1 MTILTATPYDALEPG
16 MEATTTRL
24 VRADD
29 LYVFAHA
36 SGNVNPMHLP
46 AYDGDGDGTPEAVAP
61 SAWVAALISGV
72 LGNQLPGPGTLY
84 LAQELAFTGRAH
96 AGETL
101 TVSVRVE
108 AKGPGREVLLS
119 TRVDGPSGPVCTGT
133 ARVRAPD
140 AARSFD
146 ITGVPG
152 LTVQSHANFDR
163 LLARAEPLPPMP
175 TVVVCPESP
184 DAVMG
189 AILGRDH
196 TLIDP
201 LFVGARAKIEAA
213 AAEAGADIAGI
224 EIVDIPDHRAAALR
238 SVALVHEGRARA
250 VMKGHLHTDQ
260 LLHAI
265 LKKEGGLRTNR
276 RLSHV
281 FVMDVPGLDH
291 LLFVTDAAINIAPDL
306 ECKVSI
312 VQNAIDLALSLGIET
327 PKVGILSAVETVTP
341 SIPSTLDAAILSKM
355 ADRGQITG
363 GLVDGPLAMDN
374 AVDLG
379 AARTKGLTG
388 LVAGRAEIL
397 VAPNLEAG
405 NMIAKELT
413 FLAHAAAA
421 GVVMGAQ
428 VPVILTSRADDDR
441 ARLASCAVAALYAHD
456 RGVLA
461 GLVP

>member
-1 MTILTATPYDALEPG
+1 MTIFTATPHAELEPG
-16 MEATTTRL
+16 MEASTTRL

-36 SGNVNPMHLP
+36 SGNMNPMHLP
-46 AYDGDGDGTPEAVAP
+46 KEDGDGDGKPEAVAP

-84 LAQELAFTGRAH
+84 LSQKLDFVGRAH

-101 TVSVRVE
+101 TVRVRVEVKGPDGEVGLSVRVE
-108 AKGPGREVLLS
+108 GPAGAI
-119 TRVDGPSGPVCTGT
+119 CTG
-133 ARVRAPD
+133 AVRVLAPD
-140 AARSFD
+140 HAISVDAS
-146 ITGVPG
+146 GVPG

-163 LLARAEPLPPMP
+163 LLERAEPLPPIP

-184 DAVMG
+184 DALMG
-189 AILGRDH
+189 ALLGRDH

-201 LFVGARAKIEAA
+201 IFVGAREKIEAA
-213 AAEAGADIAGI
+213 AEEAGADISGI

-238 SVALVHEGRARA
+238 SVALVHEGRARM

-265 LKKEGGLRTNR
+265 LKKDGGLRTNR

-291 LLFVTDAAINIAPDL
+291 LLFVTDAAINISPDL

-312 VQNAIDLALSLGIET
+312 VQNAIDLAIALGVET
-327 PKVGILSAVETVTP
+327 PKVGILSAVETVTA
-341 SIPSTLDAAILSKM
+341 SIPSTIDAAVLSKM

-388 LVAGRAEIL
+388 LVAGHAEIL

-413 FLAHAAAA
+413 FLAHAEAG

-441 ARLASCAVAALYAHD
+441 ARLASCAVAALYAAHMEKT
-456 RGVLA
+456 A
-461 GLVP
+461 

>member
-1 MTILTATPYDALEPG
+1 MTILTSTPYADLTIG
-16 MEATTTRL
+16 QEAEITRL
-24 VRADD
+24 CRAED
-29 LYVFAHA
+29 LYVFANS
-36 SGNVNPMHLP
+36 SGNMNPMNLP
-46 AYDGDGDGTPEAVAP
+46 KLDGDGDGRPEALAP
-61 SAWVAALISGV
+61 SAWIAALISGV
-72 LGNQLPGPGTLY
+72 LGNLLPGPGTLY
-84 LAQELAFTGRAH
+84 LSQELRFVGRAH

-101 TVSVRVE
+101 TVLVRVAE
-108 AKGPGREVLLS
+108 KLPEGAVRMLTFVEGPAGRIAEGEV
-119 TRVDGPSGPVCTGT
+119 TVQ
-133 ARVRAPD
+133 APD
-140 AARSFD
+140 AVRHFD
-146 ITGVPG
+146 GVDVPG
-152 LTVQSHANFDR
+152 LIVQSHRHFDA
-163 LLARAEPLPPMP
+163 LLARAEPLPPLP

-189 AILGRDH
+189 AILARDH

-201 LFVGARAKIEAA
+201 LFVGAPDKIHAA
-213 AAEAGADIAGI
+213 AEEAGADIAGI
-224 EIVDIPDHRAAALR
+224 EIVDIPDNRAAALR
-238 SVALVHEGRARA
+238 SVALIHEGRARA
-250 VMKGHLHTDQ
+250 LMKGHLHTDH

-312 VQNAIDLALSLGIET
+312 VQNAIDLAHALGIEL
-327 PKVGILSAVETVTP
+327 PKVGILSAVETVTA

-374 AVDLG
+374 AIDIG

-397 VAPNLEAG
+397 VVPNLEAG

-428 VPVILTSRADDDR
+428 VPVILTSRADDDKS
-441 ARLASCAVAALYAHD
+441 RLASCAVAAICAESLK
-456 RGVLA
+456 
-461 GLVP
+461 

>member
-1 MTILTATPYDALEPG
+1 MTIFTAKPYAELEPG

-29 LYVFAHA
+29 LYVFAHS

-46 AYDGDGDGTPEAVAP
+46 RYDGDGDGKPEAVAP
-61 SAWVAALISGV
+61 SAWIAALISGV

-84 LAQELAFTGRAH
+84 LSQDLRFTGRAH

-101 TVSVRVE
+101 TVCVRVE
-108 AKGPGREVLLS
+108 EKGPDGEVTLS
-119 TRVDGPSGPVCTGT
+119 TRVDGPGGT
-133 ARVRAPD
+133 ICEGLARVKAPD
-140 AARSFD
+140 HALSFD
-146 ITGVPG
+146 VKGVPG

-163 LLARAEPLPPMP
+163 LLDRARSLPPIP
-175 TVVVCPESP
+175 TAVVCPESA
-184 DAVMG
+184 DALMG
-189 AILGRDH
+189 ALLGRDE

-201 LFVGARAKIEAA
+201 VFVGARDRIEAA
-213 AAEAGADIAGI
+213 ADEAGADISGI
-224 EIVDIPDHRAAALR
+224 EICDIPDHRAAALKA
-238 SVALVHEGRARA
+238 VALVHEGRARA

-306 ECKVSI
+306 ETKVSI
-312 VQNAIDLALSLGIET
+312 VQNAIDLARALGVEQ
-327 PKVGILSAVETVTP
+327 PKAGILSAVETVTS

-374 AVDLG
+374 AVDLD

-388 LVAGRAEIL
+388 LVAGRADIL

-413 FLAHAAAA
+413 FLAHAEAA
-421 GVVMGAQ
+421 GIVMGAQ

-441 ARLASCAVAALYAHD
+441 ARLASCAVAALCAEA
-456 RGVLA
+456 A
-461 GLVP
+461 GRQA

>member
-1 MTILTATPYDALEPG
+1 MTILTSTPYAALRVG
-16 MEATTTRL
+16 QEATVTRL
-24 VRADD
+24 CRAED

-36 SGNVNPMHLP
+36 SGNLNPMHLP
-46 AYDGDGDGTPEAVAP
+46 EYDGDGDGVAEAVAP

-84 LAQELAFTGRAH
+84 LGLDLRFVGRAH

-101 TVSVRVE
+101 IAGVRVAE
-108 AKGPGREVLLS
+108 KLPDGVVRLE
-119 TRVDGPSGPVCTGT
+119 TWVDGPAGRIAEGQATVQ
-133 ARVRAPD
+133 APD

-146 ITGVPG
+146 GAEVPG
-152 LTVQSHANFDR
+152 LTVQSHRHFDA
-163 LLARAEPLPPMP
+163 LLARAEPLPPLP

-184 DAVMG
+184 DALMG
-189 AILGRDH
+189 AMLGRAH

-201 LFVGARAKIEAA
+201 IFVGSPAKIAA
-213 AAEAGADIAGI
+213 AAVEAGADITGI
-224 EIVDIPDHRAAALR
+224 EIIDIPDHRAAALR
-238 SVALVHEGRARA
+238 AVALIHEGRARA
-250 VMKGHLHTDQ
+250 LMKGHLHTDQ

-265 LKKEGGLRTNR
+265 LKKETGLRTNR

-306 ECKVSI
+306 DCKVSI
-312 VQNAIDLALSLGIET
+312 VQNAIDLARALGLEQ

-374 AVDLG
+374 AVDPG

-388 LVAGRAEIL
+388 LVAGRADIL

-413 FLAHAAAA
+413 FLAHAEAA
-421 GVVMGAQ
+421 GIVMGAQ
-428 VPVILTSRADDDR
+428 VPVILTSRADDDK
-441 ARLASCAVAALYAHD
+441 ARLASCAVAALYAESL
-456 RGVLA
+456 R
-461 GLVP
+461 

>member
-1 MTILTATPYDALEPG
+1 MTIFTATPYAEIEIG
-16 MEATTTRL
+16 MEASTSRL

-36 SGNVNPMHLP
+36 SGNVNPLHLP
-46 AYDGDGDGTPEAVAP
+46 KEDGDGDGKPEAVAP

-84 LAQELAFTGRAH
+84 LGQNLEFIGRAH

-101 TVSVRVE
+101 GVHVRVE
-108 AKGPGREVLLS
+108 AKGPEGEVRLS
-119 TRVDGPSGPVCTGT
+119 AHVEGPGGT
-133 ARVRAPD
+133 ICRGEVRVRAPD
-140 AARSFD
+140 RALSVDAS
-146 ITGVPG
+146 GVPG
-152 LTVQSHANFDR
+152 LTVQSHAHFDR
-163 LLARAEPLPPMP
+163 LIAQAEPLAPMP

-189 AILGRDH
+189 AVLGRDH
-196 TLIDP
+196 TLIAP
-201 LFVGARAKIEAA
+201 IFVGAADKIAA
-213 AAEAGADIAGI
+213 AATEAGADITGI
-224 EIVDIPDHRAAALR
+224 EILDIPDHRAAALR
-238 SVALVHEGRARA
+238 AVALVHEGRARA

-291 LLFVTDAAINIAPDL
+291 LLFVTDAAINIVPDL

-312 VQNAIDLALSLGIET
+312 VQNAIDLARALGIET

-341 SIPSTLDAAILSKM
+341 SIPSTIDAAVLSKM

-388 LVAGRAEIL
+388 LVAGHAEIL

-441 ARLASCAVAALYAHD
+441 ARLASCAVAALDAH
-456 RGVLA
+456 RRA
-461 GLVP
+461 GL

>member
-1 MTILTATPYDALEPG
+1 MTILTSTPYADLAIG
-16 MEATTTRL
+16 QEASITRL
-24 VRADD
+24 CRAED

-36 SGNVNPMHLP
+36 SGNLNPMHLP
-46 AYDGDGDGTPEAVAP
+46 KEDGDGDGQAEAVAP

-84 LAQELAFTGRAH
+84 QSQELRFPGRAH
-96 AGETL
+96 AGDTL
-101 TVSVRVE
+101 TATVRVE
-108 AKGPGREVLLS
+108 DKMPGGVVRLL
-119 TRVDGPSGPVCTGT
+119 TRVSGPSGLIAEGMATVT
-133 ARVRAPD
+133 APD
-140 AARSFD
+140 HARSF
-146 ITGVPG
+146 GGMEVPG
-152 LTVQSHANFDR
+152 LTVQSHVHFDA

-175 TVVVCPESP
+175 TVVVCPEAP
-184 DAVMG
+184 DALMG
-189 AILGRDH
+189 ATLGRDH

-201 LFVGARAKIEAA
+201 IFVGATAKIHAA
-213 AAEAGADIAGI
+213 AEEAGADISGI

-238 SVALVHEGRARA
+238 AVALIHEGRARA
-250 VMKGHLHTDQ
+250 LMKGHLHTDQ

-265 LKKEGGLRTNR
+265 LKKETGLRRNR

-281 FVMDVPGLDH
+281 FVMDVPGVDH
-291 LLFVTDAAINIAPDL
+291 LIFVTDAAINIAPDL
-306 ECKVSI
+306 DCKVSI
-312 VQNAIDLALSLGIET
+312 VQNAIDLARALGIET

-374 AVDLG
+374 AVDAE

-413 FLAHAAAA
+413 FLAHAEAA

-428 VPVILTSRADDDR
+428 VPVILTSRADDDK
-441 ARLASCAVAALYAHD
+441 ARLASCAVAALYAD
-456 RGVLA
+456 SLT
-461 GLVP
+461 

>member
-1 MTILTATPYDALEPG
+1 MTRFTATPYADLTVG
-16 MEATTTRL
+16 MEAQIKRL

-36 SGNVNPMHLP
+36 SGNLNPMHLP
-46 AYDGDGDGTPEAVAP
+46 NEDGDGDGKPEAVAP
-61 SAWVAALISGV
+61 SAWVAALVSGV

-84 LAQELAFTGRAH
+84 LHQDTEFCGRAH
-96 AGETL
+96 AGEEL
-101 TVSVRVE
+101 TVTVRVE
-108 AKGPGREVLLS
+108 EKLPEGVVRLS
-119 TRVDGPSGPVCTGT
+119 TRVEGPSGPVALGE
-133 ARVRAPD
+133 ARVIAPD
-140 AARSFD
+140 HAQSFD
-146 ITGVPG
+146 GADVPG
-152 LTVQSHANFDR
+152 LTVQRHANFDR
-163 LLARAEPLPPMP
+163 LLARAEPLPPIP

-184 DAVMG
+184 DAVGG
-189 AILGRDH
+189 AMLGADH
-196 TLIDP
+196 TLIAP
-201 LFVGARAKIEAA
+201 IFVGARGKIEAA
-213 AAEAGADIAGI
+213 AIEAGVTIDGV
-224 EIVDIPDHRAAALR
+224 EIIDIPDHRAAALR
-238 SVALVHEGRARA
+238 SVALVNEGRARA

-291 LLFVTDAAINIAPDL
+291 FLFVTDAAINIAPDL
-306 ECKVSI
+306 DCKVSI
-312 VQNAIDLALSLGIET
+312 VQNAIDLARAMGIET

-341 SIPSTLDAAILSKM
+341 SIPSTIDAAVLSKM

-388 LVAGRAEIL
+388 LVAGHADIL

-413 FLAHAAAA
+413 FLAHAEAA

-441 ARLASCAVAALYAHD
+441 ARLASCAVAALYAHAQ
-456 RGVLA
+456 A
-461 GLVP
+461 GTTE

>member
-1 MTILTATPYDALEPG
+1 VG
-16 MEATTTRL
+16 
-24 VRADD
+24 
-29 LYVFAHA
+29 
-36 SGNVNPMHLP
+36 
-46 AYDGDGDGTPEAVAP
+46 
-61 SAWVAALISGV
+61 
-72 LGNQLPGPGTLY
+72 
-84 LAQELAFTGRAH
+84 
-96 AGETL
+96 
-101 TVSVRVE
+101 
-108 AKGPGREVLLS
+108 S
-119 TRVDGPSGPVCTGT
+119 T
-133 ARVRAPD
+133 
-140 AARSFD
+140 
-146 ITGVPG
+146 
-152 LTVQSHANFDR
+152 Q
-163 LLARAEPLPPMP
+163 
-175 TVVVCPESP
+175 
-184 DAVMG
+184 
-189 AILGRDH
+189 
-196 TLIDP
+196 
-201 LFVGARAKIEAA
+201 KIRAA
-213 AAEAGADIAGI
+213 AEEAGADISGI
-224 EIVDIPDHRAAALR
+224 EIIDIPDHRAAALR
-238 SVALVHEGRARA
+238 SVALVHEGRAKV

-312 VQNAIDLALSLGIET
+312 VQNAIDLAISLGIET

-341 SIPSTLDAAILSKM
+341 SIPSTIDAAVLSKM

-397 VAPNLEAG
+397 VAPNMEAG

-413 FLAHAAAA
+413 FLAHAEAG

-428 VPVILTSRADDDR
+428 VPVILTSRADDDQ
-441 ARLASCAVAALYAHD
+441 ARLASCAVAALNAAIRGRARERRADPDAERRVLLDQVRPLRHRARPEEHLRGQID
-456 RGVLA
+456 RLGPRGAAGARWRRATRSPPRTTPPGLAAILEALAPRIGGGRIAGIGHRVVHGGPDIDAPQRPHARPDRTARRARPLAPLHQPHNLA
-461 GLVP
+461 GVRAAIAAFPDAVQVACFDTAFHRGHPGSTTPSPCRAASTTRACGATASTG

>member
-1 MTILTATPYDALEPG
+1 MTILTSTPYAALRVG
-16 MEATTTRL
+16 QEATVTRL
-24 VRADD
+24 CRAED

-36 SGNVNPMHLP
+36 SGNLNPMHLP
-46 AYDGDGDGTPEAVAP
+46 EYDGDGDGLAEAVAP

-84 LAQELAFTGRAH
+84 LGLDLRFVGRAH

-101 TVSVRVE
+101 IAGVRVAE
-108 AKGPGREVLLS
+108 KLPDGVVRLE
-119 TRVDGPSGPVCTGT
+119 TWVDGPAGRIAEGQATVQ
-133 ARVRAPD
+133 APD

-146 ITGVPG
+146 GAEVPG
-152 LTVQSHANFDR
+152 LTVQSHRHFDA
-163 LLARAEPLPPMP
+163 LLARAEPLPPLP
-175 TVVVCPESP
+175 TVVICPESP
-184 DAVMG
+184 DALMG
-189 AILGRDH
+189 AMLGRAH

-201 LFVGARAKIEAA
+201 IFVGSPAKIAA
-213 AAEAGADIAGI
+213 AAVEAGADITGI
-224 EIVDIPDHRAAALR
+224 EIIDIPDHRAAALR
-238 SVALVHEGRARA
+238 AVALIHEGRARA
-250 VMKGHLHTDQ
+250 LMKGHLHTDQ

-265 LKKEGGLRTNR
+265 LKKETGLRTNR

-306 ECKVSI
+306 DCKVSI
-312 VQNAIDLALSLGIET
+312 VQNAIDLARALGLEQ

-374 AVDLG
+374 AVDPG

-388 LVAGRAEIL
+388 LVAGRADIL

-413 FLAHAAAA
+413 FLAHAEAA
-421 GVVMGAQ
+421 GIVMGAQ
-428 VPVILTSRADDDR
+428 VPVILTSRADDDK
-441 ARLASCAVAALYAHD
+441 ARLASCAVAALYAESL
-456 RGVLA
+456 R
-461 GLVP
+461 

>member
-1 MTILTATPYDALEPG
+1 MTVLTSTPHADLRVG
-16 MEATTTRL
+16 QEARVTRL
-24 VRADD
+24 CRAED
-29 LYVFAHA
+29 LHVFAHA
-36 SGNVNPMHLP
+36 SGNLNPMHLP
-46 AYDGDGDGTPEAVAP
+46 DRDGDGDGRVEAVAP

-84 LAQELAFTGRAH
+84 LSQALRFVGRAH

-101 TVSVRVE
+101 TAGVRVAE
-108 AKGPGREVLLS
+108 LLAGRAVRLE
-119 TRVDGPSGPVCTGT
+119 TWVDGPAGPIAEGEAV
-133 ARVRAPD
+133 VEAPD
-140 AARSFD
+140 AARRFD
-146 ITGVPG
+146 GVEVPG
-152 LTVQSHANFDR
+152 LIVQSHRHFDA
-163 LLARAEPLPPMP
+163 LLARAEPLPALP

-184 DAVMG
+184 DALMG
-189 AILGRDH
+189 ALLGRDH

-201 LFVGARAKIEAA
+201 VFVGCPVKIAA
-213 AAEAGADIAGI
+213 AAVEAGADITGI
-224 EIVDIPDHRAAALR
+224 EIIDIPDHRAAALR
-238 SVALVHEGRARA
+238 AVALVHEGRARA
-250 VMKGHLHTDQ
+250 LMKGHLHTDQ

-265 LKKEGGLRTNR
+265 LKKETGLRTNR

-306 ECKVSI
+306 ACKVSI
-312 VQNAIDLALSLGIET
+312 VQNAIDLARALGLEQ

-374 AVDLG
+374 AVDPG

-388 LVAGRAEIL
+388 LVAGRADIL
-397 VAPNLEAG
+397 VAPNMEAG

-413 FLAHAAAA
+413 FLAHAEAA
-421 GVVMGAQ
+421 GIVMGAQ
-428 VPVILTSRADDDR
+428 VPVILTSRADDDK
-441 ARLASCAVAALYAHD
+441 ARLASCAVAALYAETQ
-456 RGVLA
+456 R
-461 GLVP
+461 

>member
-1 MTILTATPYDALEPG
+1 MTIFTATPYADLQPG

-29 LYVFAHA
+29 LYVFANS

-46 AYDGDGDGTPEAVAP
+46 KLDGDGDGRPEAVAP

-84 LAQELAFTGRAH
+84 LSEHVDFVGRAH

-101 TVSVRVE
+101 TVTVRVE
-108 AKGPGREVLLS
+108 AKGPDGEVTLAA
-119 TRVDGPSGPVCTGT
+119 RVEGPAGPVCTGIV
-133 ARVRAPD
+133 RVKAPD
-140 AARSFD
+140 LALSVDAS
-146 ITGVPG
+146 GVPG

-163 LLARAEPLPPMP
+163 LLERAEPLPPMP
-175 TVVVCPESP
+175 TVVVCPESA

-196 TLIDP
+196 TLIEP

-213 AAEAGADIAGI
+213 AAEAGADISGI

-306 ECKVSI
+306 DCKVSI
-312 VQNAIDLALSLGIET
+312 VQNAIDLAIALGVEV

-341 SIPSTLDAAILSKM
+341 SIPSTIDAAVLSKM

-441 ARLASCAVAALYAHD
+441 ARLASCAVAALYAHHA
-456 RGVLA
+456 GVLKA
-461 GLVP
+461 ALE

>member
-1 MTILTATPYDALEPG
+1 MTIFTATPYADLEPG
-16 MEATTTRL
+16 MEAATTRL

-46 AYDGDGDGTPEAVAP
+46 KHDGDGKPEAVAP

-72 LGNQLPGPGTLY
+72 IGNQLPGPGTLY
-84 LAQELAFTGRAH
+84 LSQDLDFSGRAH

-101 TVSVRVE
+101 NVRVRVE
-108 AKGPGREVLLS
+108 EKLPDGVVRLL
-119 TRVDGPSGPVCTGT
+119 TRVDGPNGPICEGH
-133 ARVRAPD
+133 ARVKAPD
-140 AARSFD
+140 HALSFD
-146 ITGVPG
+146 AQGVPG

-163 LLARAEPLPPMP
+163 LLERAEPLPPIP

-196 TLIDP
+196 TLIEP
-201 LFVGARAKIEAA
+201 VFVGDSDRIAA
-213 AAEAGADIAGI
+213 AAGEAGADIGGI
-224 EIVDIPDHRAAALR
+224 EIVNVPDHRAAALR

-291 LLFVTDAAINIAPDL
+291 LLFVTDAAINIVPDL

-312 VQNAIDLALSLGIET
+312 VQNAIDLAVSLGIEQ

-341 SIPSTLDAAILSKM
+341 SIPSTIDAAVLSKM

-388 LVAGRAEIL
+388 LVAGHAEIL

-413 FLAHAAAA
+413 FLAHAAAG

-441 ARLASCAVAALYAHD
+441 ARLASCAVAALYADH
-456 RGVLA
+456 RGVLKGA
-461 GLVP
+461 TA